1 MAMNVFNK
9 DGYSMRNESSSLSKV
24 PHSAVQNTLHQL
36 PFFLLILAKWSGTE
50 QVTQMKLFLG
60 FVAVAAVQP
69 RLSLAAACRNQVSRN
84 HNSISLTLRK
94 KK

>member
-1 MAMNVFNK
+1 MNAFNV

-24 PHSAVQNTLHQL
+24 PRSAVQNTLHQL

-50 QVTQMKLFLG
+50 EVTLTKIFLG

-69 RLSLAAACRNQVSRN
+69 RLSIAPTQRN
-84 HNSISLTLRK
+84 
-94 KK
+94 